1 MKRQRLLVLTA
12 LVLTSLILTA
22 SLLGQVEHAPTV
34 AQCQADQRLWL
45 SQMESD
51 HGQGS
56 LPAYDVIDKWKWEM
70 DDCMSVDPESKVRY
84 YNTESEVWVVQMA
97 RTKDFLKR
105 HQMWETFL
113 DEDAAGKR

>member
-1 MKRQRLLVLTA
+1 MKRLVLTG
-12 LVLTSLILTA
+12 LILAALLVAA
-22 SLLGQVEHAPTV
+22 SPAGQVEHAPTV

-56 LPAYDVIDKWKWEM
+56 LRAYDVIEKWKWEM
-70 DDCMSVDPESKVRY
+70 DDCMSIDPENKVRY

-113 DEDAAGKR
+113 EEDAAGKR